1 MRKCNYLLTALFLAG
16 VVTAAGCGKGNK
28 EDNSLT
34 STEEAL
40 NYEVED
46 YVKLGDYK
54 NLEIQ
59 RPIASVSDEDM
70 EMYIQEMLDENAEY
84 REITDRAAKEGDSV
98 NIDYTGT
105 IGGEEFEGGSDSDY
119 EFVLGEGRFLEE
131 FEANLIGKNTG
142 ETVTFSLTFPE
153 DYDEEV
159 GGKEAEF
166 KVVIN
171 SVNEVTVPEYND
183 AFVASISEYTTVED
197 YEKAIR
203 EELLDSSQ
211 EEAVMA
217 AGEDALIQAVE
228 NATIS
233 GYPQAIY
240 DLCYNETMESYQFF
254 AEFNGMELDEFLA
267 ENMSEEDLESI
278 VISSVNEI
286 LVVQAI
292 AEEEGLQITDSTYK
306 EEAGAMA
313 TEYGYDSL
321 EEFEADYGMAS
332 IVNMLTREK
341 IIDFLY
347 DSAKVEEVSQEEYYG
362 EDATE
367 W

>member
-1 MRKCNYLLTALFLAG
+1 MRKSNYLLTALFLTGA
-16 VVTAAGCGKGNK
+16 VMAAGCGKGGK

-34 STEEAL
+34 STEAAL
-40 NYEVED
+40 NYEVGD
-46 YVKLGDYK
+46 YVKLGNYK

-59 RPIASVSDEDM
+59 RPTASVSDEDM
-70 EMYIQEMLDENAEY
+70 EMYIEEMLDENAEY

-98 NIDYTGT
+98 NIDFTGT
-105 IGGEEFEGGSDSDY
+105 IGGEEFEGGSDTDY
-119 EFVLGEGRFLEE
+119 DLILGEGEFFEE
-131 FEANLIGKNTG
+131 FENNLIGKNVG

-153 DYDEEV
+153 DYDEEL

-166 KVVIN
+166 EVKVNAI
-171 SVNEVTVPEYND
+171 SEVTVPEYND
-183 AFVASISEYTTVED
+183 AFVAGISEYSTIDE

-203 EELLDSSQ
+203 EELLKSSQ

-217 AGEDALIQAVE
+217 AGEDALAQAVE
-228 NATIS
+228 NATVS
-233 GYPQAIY
+233 GYPQAVY
-240 DLCYNETMESYQFF
+240 DFCYNETIESYQFY
-254 AEFNGMELDEFLA
+254 AELMGMDFDEFLA

-278 VISSVNEI
+278 TISSVNEV

-292 AEEEGLQITDSTYK
+292 AEEEGLQITDKNYK
-306 EEAGAMA
+306 EEVGAMA
-313 TEYGYDSL
+313 EEYGYDSL

-341 IIDFLY
+341 VVDFLY
-347 DSAKVEEVSQEEYYG
+347 NSAKVEEVSQEEYYG

-367 W
+367 

>member
-1 MRKCNYLLTALFLAG
+1 MRKRNYLLTALFLTG
-16 VVTAAGCGKGNK
+16 VVMAAGCGKGG
-28 EDNSLT
+28 DSLT
-34 STEEAL
+34 STEAAL

-54 NLEIQ
+54 DLEIM
-59 RPIASVSDEDM
+59 RPAASVSDEDV

-84 REITDRAAKEGDSV
+84 REITDRAVKEGDSV

-105 IGGEEFEGGSDSDY
+105 IGGEEFEGGSDADY
-119 EFVLGEGRFLEE
+119 EFILGQGEFLED
-131 FEANLIGKNTG
+131 FEANLIGKNAG
-142 ETVTFSLTFPE
+142 EEFTFSLTFPE
-153 DYDEEV
+153 DYDEEI

-166 KVVIN
+166 KAKIN
-171 SVNEVTVPEYND
+171 AINEVVAPEYND
-183 AFVASISEYTTVED
+183 AFVAGISEYSTVDE
-197 YEKAIR
+197 YEKSVR
-203 EELLDSSQ
+203 EELLNSSQ
-211 EEAVMA
+211 EESRMA
-217 AGEDALIQAVE
+217 AGEDALMQAVE
-228 NATIS
+228 NATVS

-240 DLCYNETMESYQFF
+240 DMCYNETMESYQFF
-254 AEFNGMELDEFLA
+254 AELNGMELDEFLA
-267 ENMSEEDLESI
+267 ENMSEEDIESI
-278 VISSVNEI
+278 VVSSVNEV

-292 AEEEGLQITDSTYK
+292 AEEEGLQITDKNYK
-306 EEAGAMA
+306 EEAQAMA

-341 IIDFLY
+341 IVDFLY

-367 W
+367 

>member
-1 MRKCNYLLTALFLAG
+1 MRKGNYLLMALFLGG
-16 VVTAAGCGKGNK
+16 VVMAAGCGKGGK

-34 STEEAL
+34 STEAAL

-46 YVKLGDYK
+46 YVKLGNYK
-54 NLEIQ
+54 DLEIEC
-59 RPIASVSDEDM
+59 PVASVSDEDM

-84 REITDRAAKEGDSV
+84 REITDRAAKEGDSI

-105 IGGEEFEGGSDSDY
+105 IGGEEFEGGSDADY
-119 EFVLGEGRFLEE
+119 EFVLGEGEFLED
-131 FEANLIGKNTG
+131 FEANLIGKNAG
-142 ETVTFSLTFPE
+142 ETVTFSLTFLE

-171 SVNEVTVPEYND
+171 AVNEVIVPEYND
-183 AFVASISEYTTVED
+183 EFVSGISEYSTVDE
-197 YEKAIR
+197 YEKAVR
-203 EELLDSSQ
+203 EELLASSQ
-211 EEAVMA
+211 KESVAA

-233 GYPQAIY
+233 GYPQAVY
-240 DLCYNETMESYQFF
+240 DLCYNETIESYQFF
-254 AEFNGMELDEFLA
+254 AELNGMDLDEFLA

-278 VISSVNEI
+278 VISSVNEV

-292 AEEEGLQITDSTYK
+292 AEEEGLQITDSSYK

-313 TEYGYDSL
+313 TDYGYEAL

-347 DSAKVEEVSQEEYYG
+347 DSAKVKEVSQEEYYG
-362 EDATE
+362 EDMTE